1 MAFLTAGA
9 IAGLALTSALSMGA
23 NTALSL
29 GQQEWS
35 QRFAADQNALNR
47 EFTAQQNE
55 LSREFQREMSSTA
68 YQRAAADLK
77 AAGLNPA
84 VVLGGTGNHAY
95 MSPMSGSASQGSYS
109 AQSVQNPRRIN
120 MGQAVLQGLNQ
131 MIATASNMRSL
142 EKQGGL
148 ASLSRVKQ
156 LVADANR
163 HGVMLSKASA
173 RQIMKDSGLR

>member
-47 EFTAQQNE
+47 EFTAEQNE
-55 LSREFQREMSSTA
+55 LSRDFQERMSSTA

-84 VVLGGTGNHAY
+84 VVLGGSGNNAY
-95 MSPMSGSASQGSYS
+95 MSPISGASSQGAHSAS
-109 AQSVQNPRRIN
+109 SVQNPRKIN

-131 MIATASNMRSL
+131 MIATAANMRSL

-148 ASLSRVKQ
+148 GSLSKVKQ
-156 LVADANR
+156 LVADASR
-163 HGVMLSKASA
+163 QGFMLSKSAA